1 MYAPKIIIKMFAKY
15 QQSCLIFPADDELT
29 HISVPECDSR
39 FVVFRRNFDNALGL
53 LQVTSKLLIL

>member
-1 MYAPKIIIKMFAKY
+1 MFAKY

-39 FVVFRRNFDNALGL
+39 FVVFRRNFDNALGS